1 MTILIQGMRRS
12 GTTILYDALLE
23 DPGLH
28 CFYEPLRENTETPG
42 GGSDARETDPF
53 AETKALRESYAA
65 ANWPDL
71 PIDEFNWGGPREG
84 ALEIGPKLPDHCT
97 GFLAELLGGEH
108 SDDGREVMIKETR
121 FYDKL
126 ERIAPLAPGATFVHV
141 VRDPRAVAA
150 SMMMGRG
157 RKRAGDY
164 ERPDAFFS
172 EDAKRKLWSSREIS
186 QALLGLPSYAHIRKP
201 ANFLR
206 ILMVWKH
213 TFESTYSDGR
223 RLFGDRYVLL
233 RNEELR
239 ADPVAAIARL
249 YEAAERPTPSEVAEW
264 ARGKVKPPEVP
275 FAANDP
281 RWTEAFA
288 TLGMRQALI
297 DAGYPELAQGLPE
310 DGSSGGGGEGGL
322 LGRLARL
329 RSNRAGR

>member
-1 MTILIQGMRRS
+1 MSILIQGMRRS

-23 DPGLH
+23 DPELH

-53 AETKALRESYAA
+53 AETKALREAYAA
-65 ANWPDL
+65 ANHPDL

-84 ALEIGPKLPDHCT
+84 ALEIGPELPDHCT
-97 GFLAELLGGEH
+97 GFLAELLGRGE
-108 SDDGREVMIKETR
+108 GRDVMIKETR

-126 ERIAPLAPGATFVHV
+126 ERIAPLAPDAVFVHV

-157 RKRAGDY
+157 RKRADDY
-164 ERPDAFFS
+164 ADPRAFF
-172 EDAKRKLWSSREIS
+172 EETQRRKLWSSREIS
-186 QALLGLPSYAHIRKP
+186 QALLGLPEFSHVRKP
-201 ANFLR
+201 ANFER
-206 ILMVWKH
+206 ILMVWRH
-213 TFESTYSDGR
+213 TFENTFRDGK

-239 ADPVAAIARL
+239 ADPVAAIARV
-249 YEAAERPTPSEVAEW
+249 YETAQRPTPPAVAGW

-281 RWTEAFA
+281 RWAEAFA
-288 TLGMRQALI
+288 KLGMAQSLR
-297 DAGYPELAQGLPE
+297 DAGYDNLAEGLS
-310 DGSSGGGGEGGL
+310 DAGAGAGGGL
-322 LGRLARL
+322 LSRARSRL
-329 RSNRAGR
+329 RGS